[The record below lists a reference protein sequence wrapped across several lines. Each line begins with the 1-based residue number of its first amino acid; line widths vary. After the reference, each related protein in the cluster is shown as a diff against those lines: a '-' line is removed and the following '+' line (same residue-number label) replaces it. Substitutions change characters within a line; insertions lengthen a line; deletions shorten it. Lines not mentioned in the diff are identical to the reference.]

1 MSVIMLLL
9 TAVMIL
15 LRFSA
20 DKIIQ
25 NLETIK
31 HLNMVGKKLVIFNH
45 RLQEQAKQRRED
57 GVKQERFRLTR
68 ELHDGCG
75 YVFTNIMLVAD
86 AAVSLGSTNTANA
99 QEIFQRIRNL
109 ASKGLTE
116 TRETLH
122 LIRKIQEPC
131 TKSVETI
138 YELKTIFEEVTGI
151 TVEIEWGNMRYEYGP
166 AVTRI
171 LGRIIQEAFTN
182 AIRHGKATRI
192 QIQFWEFPHEL
203 SMTVTDNG
211 VGASSIVKGIGLAG
225 MEERLG
231 LAGGRL
237 ELSLPPEGGFC
248 LRITIPLVGIT

>member
-1 MSVIMLLL
+1 MLLL
-9 TAVMIL
+9 TTAMTL
-15 LRFSA
+15 LRFFA

-25 NLETIK
+25 NLETIR
-31 HLNMVGKKLVIFNH
+31 HLNMVSKKLVVFNH

-57 GVKQERFRLTR
+57 AVKQERFRLTR
-68 ELHDGCG
+68 ELHDSCG

-86 AAVSLGSTNTANA
+86 AAVSCGSMDTANT

-116 TRETLH
+116 TRATLH

-131 TKSVETI
+131 AKSVETV

-151 TVEIEWGNMRYEYGP
+151 SVEIEWGNIRYEYGP
-166 AVTRI
+166 TVNQV

-182 AIRHGKATRI
+182 AIRHGKASRI

-211 VGASSIVKGIGLAG
+211 VGASFIVKGIGLAG
-225 MEERLG
+225 MEERL
-231 LAGGRL
+231 AAVGGRL
-237 ELSLPPEGGFC
+237 ELSVPPEGGFC
-248 LRITIPLVGIT
+248 LGITIPLVNIA